1 MAEEV
6 DGYGIP
12 AKPKVGEAKDTKPTK
27 GSPLVTFDAEGIEVF
42 PTDTPSNETQGKE
55 AQQPAADA
63 GPQPESKASVQKE
76 GEQPRAGGRKKSSTV
91 DEVRDKL
98 KAADLKFL
106 DKIKERNWRVTRAT
120 PAEETTVVE
129 LGSRLEAEPFKVSLA
144 NIAKAFNLTTIT
156 YGKWKDQAGVGKVR
170 TQRATKSK
178 KATTDDQP
186 ETKPKATPVR
196 QHDQRLVEMDI
207 APIVAANRQV
217 VIDLLTIGKPQSIK
231 NAIIGLIE
239 GS

>member
-1 MAEEV
+1 M
-6 DGYGIP
+6 
-12 AKPKVGEAKDTKPTK
+12 
-27 GSPLVTFDAEGIEVF
+27 
-42 PTDTPSNETQGKE
+42 
-55 AQQPAADA
+55 
-63 GPQPESKASVQKE
+63 
-76 GEQPRAGGRKKSSTV
+76 
-91 DEVRDKL
+91 
-98 KAADLKFL
+98 
-106 DKIKERNWRVTRAT
+106 
-120 PAEETTVVE
+120 
-129 LGSRLEAEPFKVSLA
+129 
-144 NIAKAFNLTTIT
+144 
-156 YGKWKDQAGVGKVR
+156 WKDQAGVGKVR